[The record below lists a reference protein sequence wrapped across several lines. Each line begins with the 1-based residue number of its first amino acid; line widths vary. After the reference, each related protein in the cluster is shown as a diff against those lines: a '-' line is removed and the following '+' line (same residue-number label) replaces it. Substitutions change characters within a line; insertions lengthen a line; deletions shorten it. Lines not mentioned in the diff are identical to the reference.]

1 MDEQESKIYLKV
13 VVFSILLAI
22 ILIGFVVSF
31 FRQQKQ
37 FNKERVKAEI
47 STSEAERKKMASDLH
62 DDLGPILATIK
73 IYVNALTSSNP
84 QDKDLVTHIN
94 KYLDLGIVRIREM
107 ANVLMP
113 KALERSGLQRAL
125 ESHIAQLEPYVGF
138 KIHFFYP
145 ESPLGLSKE
154 AELHLYRIIQEIIT
168 NTIKHANAGVLQI
181 HFEVEDE
188 QLKIYTSDD
197 GAGFDYTGHNFVSAG
212 YGLSNIKSRI
222 ELLAGKTLIRAGM
235 GEGVRYE
242 LTVPLQKN
250 KN

>member
-13 VVFSILLAI
+13 VVFSVLLAI

-47 STSEAERKKMASDLH
+47 RTSEAERKKMASDLH

-73 IYVNALTSSNP
+73 IYVNALTSANP

-94 KYLDLGIVRIREM
+94 KYLDLGISRIREM

-125 ESHIAQLEPYVGF
+125 ELHIAQIEPYVGF
-138 KIHFFYP
+138 KIHFFSP
-145 ESPLGLSKE
+145 EIPLGVNKE

-181 HFEVEDE
+181 HLELADG

-197 GAGFDYTGHNFVSAG
+197 GVGFDYTGHNFISAG

-222 ELLAGKTLIRAGM
+222 ELLAGKTIIRAGKD
-235 GEGVRYE
+235 EGVRYE
-242 LTVPLQKN
+242 LTIPLQMN

>member
-13 VVFSILLAI
+13 VVFSVLLAI

-47 STSEAERKKMASDLH
+47 RTSEAERKKMASDLH

-73 IYVNALTSSNP
+73 IYVNALTSANP

-94 KYLDLGIVRIREM
+94 KYLDLGINRIREM

-125 ESHIAQLEPYVGF
+125 ESYITQIEQYVGF
-138 KIHFFYP
+138 KIHFFCP
-145 ESPLGLSKE
+145 ETPLGLSKE
-154 AELHLYRIIQEIIT
+154 AELHLYRVIQEVIT

-181 HFEVEDE
+181 HLEVEDD

-197 GAGFDYTGHNFVSAG
+197 GAGFDYTGHNFVSTG

-222 ELLAGKTLIRAGM
+222 ELLAGKTIIRAGVD
-235 GEGVRYE
+235 EGVRYE
-242 LTVPLQKN
+242 LTIPLQMN